1 MGHYGKWLQESLLG
15 GFCLLPQQ
23 DLAQL
28 NVPMLMLHIKSK
40 SHNLQTRPQFNP
52 IPKKPCFFNIFGYDR
67 DQGILTKSSNSLER
81 GIQFQQ
87 VAKQK
92 LFPTFMAN
100 KLNMSNHNSS
110 VKMLS

>member
-1 MGHYGKWLQESLLG
+1 MG

-28 NVPMLMLHIKSK
+28 DVPMLMLHTKSK
-40 SHNLQTRPQFNP
+40 SHDLQTRPQFNP
-52 IPKKPCFFNIFGYDR
+52 IPKNPYFFNIFGHDH
-67 DQGILTKSSNSLER
+67 DQGILTKSSNSLKR
-81 GIQFQQ
+81 GTQIQQ

-100 KLNMSNHNSS
+100 KLNMSSHNSS
-110 VKMLS
+110 VQMFS